1 MCVSS
6 LISHNK
12 LTGSIPDAIGS
23 ALDTRLTT
31 LSVLHDWWW
40 EGRVV
45 VLMSGR
51 EGVVLMSGRE
61 GVVLMSGREG
71 PMDIPCTTCRM
82 AIRPRGNL
90 GYSNETTGQPRVQQ

>member
-51 EGVVLMSGRE
+51 EGVVLMG
-61 GVVLMSGREG
+61 GREG